1 MSLHVS
7 ALFYSIFL
15 VKIILRFFVC
25 SIINKTNLH
34 VYITL
39 EFVTAFGAVMYA
51 GNVCIFTFLKK
62 LKFVIIEF
70 FTRVLVSKLDTFI
83 IKPLQSRSV

>member
-1 MSLHVS
+1 MQ
-7 ALFYSIFL
+7 Y
-15 VKIILRFFVC
+15 
-25 SIINKTNLH
+25 NKTNLH
-34 VYITL
+34 VYIVL

-62 LKFVIIEF
+62 LKFVIIKF

>member
-7 ALFYSIFL
+7 ALFYSIFFSQNNSE
-15 VKIILRFFVC
+15 IFC
-25 SIINKTNLH
+25 MQYNKTNLH
-34 VYITL
+34 VYIAL
-39 EFVTAFGAVMYA
+39 KFVTAFGAVMYA
-51 GNVCIFTFLKK
+51 GNICIFTFLKK
-62 LKFVIIEF
+62 LQFVIIKF